1 MKKDIVCIV
10 CPNGCEM
17 TVEIHN
23 GKIDVIGA
31 LCKRGHQYAEQEMIN
46 PMRTIST
53 SVIVEHGEFPLTS
66 VRLTKPVP
74 KPRIFDVMKEIE
86 NVRLTAP
93 VHIGQVVIK
102 NVCGCDSDVI
112 VTKNVEY
119 KT

>member
-1 MKKDIVCIV
+1 MKKELVCIV
-10 CPNGCEM
+10 CPNGCELI
-17 TVEIHN
+17 VEN
-23 GKIDVIGA
+23 NDGKIEVKGA
-31 LCKRGHQYAEQEMIN
+31 LCKRGHQYAEQEMVN

-53 SVIVEHGEFPLTS
+53 SVLVEHGEIPLVS

-74 KPRIFDVMKEIE
+74 KARIFDVMKEIE

-93 VHIGQVVIK
+93 VHIGQVVLK

-119 KT
+119 KA